1 MTDTLIREPATATAA
16 PAAAAVKPESVWLVV
31 ALREMAV
38 KLRNR
43 GFLISTA
50 ATLLLIFGA
59 LGLQVYLGSV
69 AGKIEVAVTGS
80 QAPDLLRQAAAAAEA
95 AGEEVTFTPRSL
107 SSADAVKAAVSS
119 GEIEVGLLPGPDGW
133 TLVGKTDRNSVAA
146 TWIGAA
152 AARSALDRNATA
164 AGTTTAQLSAGADVG
179 YTLLAPSDTPR
190 EVVMAA
196 TYIFGFLFYL
206 AAVLLG
212 VALATSIVEE
222 KQNRVVEIIAS
233 SIRLRD
239 LLIGKIVGNTVM
251 ALGQIVVLAAG
262 GVAALLATG
271 ESAALRQ
278 IAPALGWFIA
288 FYAVGI
294 AVLACVYAV
303 AGAISSRVED
313 IQSSTTPV
321 SLVVA
326 LVFIAGISVSGPVRE
341 ILSFLP
347 LASTITMPGRIIAG
361 ETAWWEP
368 VAALGVSVLAGA
380 LIIAISERIY
390 RRALMQTGGKL
401 SLRQAV
407 QLAD

>member
-1 MTDTLIREPATATAA
+1 METAPPAAVQPPA
-16 PAAAAVKPESVWLVV
+16 PAGKPESVWLVV

-50 ATLLLIFGA
+50 ATLALILGA

-69 AGKIEVAVTGS
+69 ANKVDVAVTGA
-80 QAPDLLRQAAAAAEA
+80 QGPELLRQAVAAASA
-95 AGEEVTFTPRSL
+95 AGEDVKFTAKPYDSP
-107 SSADAVKAAVSS
+107 DAVRAAVSA
-119 GEIEVGLLPGPDGW
+119 GDIEVGLLPAGDSW
-133 TLVGKTDRNSVAA
+133 TLVGKTDRNSLAS

-152 AARSALDRNATA
+152 AAQNALQRNATA
-164 AGTTTAQLSAGADVG
+164 AGTTTAQLSQGAEVG
-179 YTLLAPSDTPR
+179 YQLLAPSDTPR
-190 EVVMAA
+190 AVVMAA
-196 TYIFGFLFYL
+196 TYVFGFLFYL

-251 ALGQIVVLAAG
+251 ALGQIVLLAAF
-262 GVAALLATG
+262 GVAGSLAMG
-271 ESAALRQ
+271 ESEALRQ

-294 AVLACVYAV
+294 AVLACIYAV

-321 SLVVA
+321 SLIVA

-341 ILSFLP
+341 ILSFIP
-347 LASTITMPGRIIAG
+347 LASTITMPGRIVAG
-361 ETAWWEP
+361 EVAWWEP
-368 VAALGVSVLAGA
+368 VAALTASVVVGSLIILAG
-380 LIIAISERIY
+380 ERIY

-401 SLRQAV
+401 TIRQALK
-407 QLAD
+407 LAE